1 MMKDISKYLFK
12 SDERKVNMDFLE
24 DVESIKAH
32 LESLQLS
39 ISGLVNK
46 LTAFTAALTFHNAN
60 SNSLAQLKDYQAQKC
75 SEKYAVLKRKTS
87 EVR

>member
-12 SDERKVNMDFLE
+12 SDDRKVNMELLE
-24 DVESIKAH
+24 DVESIKSH

-46 LTAFTAALTFHNAN
+46 LTAFTAALSFHNGQ
-60 SNSLAQLKDYQAQKC
+60 STSLAQLKEYQAQKA
-75 SEKYAVLKRKTS
+75 SAKYAALKRKTP
-87 EVR
+87 EVG